1 MGESRQVGNSV
12 LRLEKQD
19 ITDFEVE
26 AFVYYARPDLALGA
40 GFGGAIAK
48 RGGPSIKSELD
59 AIGRLEV
66 TEAAVTGAGKMK
78 ARYIVHAVGPAFQ
91 EENLESKLE
100 ATIVNALKR
109 AEEKGIRSLAFPL
122 MGAGFYGVPLP
133 LCTEIMIRA
142 LCGHLARGSSLEEV
156 IVCANDAREY
166 RAFQA
171 GLESL
176 PDGRPGGK

>member
-1 MGESRQVGNSV
+1 MGESRQIGSSV
-12 LRLEKQD
+12 LRLERQD

-48 RGGPSIKSELD
+48 RGGPAVKSELD

-66 TEAAVTGAGKMK
+66 TEAAITGAGKMK
-78 ARYIVHAVGPAFQ
+78 AKYIVHAVGPTFQ
-91 EENLESKLE
+91 EENLERKLK

-109 AEEKGIRSLAFPL
+109 AEEKGIRRLAFPL

-133 LCTEIMIRA
+133 LSAEIMVRTFRE
-142 LCGHLARGSSLEEV
+142 HLAGGSPLEEV
-156 IVCANDAREY
+156 IVCANDMHEY
-166 RAFQA
+166 RAFRNA
-171 GLESL
+171 LATLS
-176 PDGRPGGK
+176 

>member
-12 LRLEKQD
+12 LRLERQD

-48 RGGPSIKSELD
+48 RGGPAIKSELD

-100 ATIVNALKR
+100 ATIVNALKC
-109 AEEKGIRSLAFPL
+109 AEEKGIRRLAFPL

-133 LCTEIMIRA
+133 LSAATMVRTFRE
-142 LCGHLARGSSLEEV
+142 HLGRGSPIEEI
-156 IVCANDAREY
+156 IVCANDMREY
-166 RAFQA
+166 RAFRDA
-171 GLESL
+171 MGTL
-176 PDGRPGGK
+176 R

>member
-1 MGESRQVGNSV
+1 MEESRSMGNSIV
-12 LRLEKQD
+12 RLKKQD

-26 AFVYYARPDLALGA
+26 AFVFYARPDLALGA

-48 RGGPSIKSELD
+48 RGGPAIKAELD

-78 ARYIVHAVGPAFQ
+78 ARYIVHAVGPSFQ
-91 EENLESKLE
+91 EENLEAKLK

-109 AEEKGIRSLAFPL
+109 AEEKGIRRLAFPL

-133 LCTEIMIRA
+133 LCAAIMVGTFRE
-142 LCGHLARGSSLEEV
+142 HLARGSPLEEV
-156 IVCANDAREY
+156 IVCANDMHEY
-166 RAFQA
+166 RAFRNA
-171 GLESL
+171 LGSL
-176 PDGRPGGK
+176 S

>member
-1 MGESRQVGNSV
+1 MGESRQIGNSI

-26 AFVYYARPDLALGA
+26 AFVFYARPDLALGA

-59 AIGRLEV
+59 SIGRLEV
-66 TEAAVTGAGKMK
+66 TGAAITGAGKMK

-91 EENLESKLE
+91 EQDLESKLR

-109 AEEKGIRSLAFPL
+109 AEEKGIRRLAFPL

-133 LCTEIMIRA
+133 LCADIMVRTFQE
-142 LCGHLARGSSLEEV
+142 HLARGSPLEEV
-156 IVCANDAREY
+156 IVCANDMHEY
-166 RAFQA
+166 RAFRNA
-171 GLESL
+171 LGSL
-176 PDGRPGGK
+176 G